1 MTKQASV
8 VEMNHMLYCVDG
20 FNIKFYLIHQ
30 HMLHNM
36 CFDQSSF
43 INYNKQLGPRH
54 FFYFGNNWTQD
65 ICEGEINIKLNNGD
79 IKQISNVL

>member
-8 VEMNHMLYCVDG
+8 VEMNHMLYYVDG
-20 FNIKFYLIHQ
+20 FNINFYLIHQ

-36 CFDQSSF
+36 RFDQSSF
-43 INYNKQLGPRH
+43 INYNKQLGPTP
-54 FFYFGNNWTQD
+54 FFFFGINWIQD

-79 IKQISNVL
+79 IKQIPNVL